1 MLFVVIMYLYLSLL
15 LYLLLGGADFGAG
28 ILEMFTSSRNQPRT
42 RRITYLAIGPVWEA
56 NHMWLIIFIVILFV
70 GFPEIYT
77 TFTTYLHIPL
87 LLMLLGI
94 ILRGTAFIFRHYD
107 AVRDRMQTVYNAI
120 FVYSSFI
127 TPMILG
133 MIAGAVISGNIN
145 PYAHHF
151 SDLYLKPWLNIFC
164 FMVGLFTV
172 ALCAFLA
179 AVYLIGEAVTSYDQ
193 RRFVSKAIV
202 SNILALLAGIGV
214 FLTSHWA
221 HFSLWQWIFGN
232 PVGKFAIIAALISL
246 GWLWYACIRGR
257 RKFLLRMLACFQV
270 TMILLAVGYHHFPDF
285 MILQNGTHVSL
296 FIHRAPDATIN
307 ALAWALLGGSLFIL
321 PFLIYLFYSFREPAQ
336 ADMQ

>member
-1 MLFVVIMYLYLSLL
+1 MLAVVIVYLYLSLL

-77 TFTTYLHIPL
+77 TLTTYLHIPL

-107 AVRDRMQTVYNAI
+107 AVRDNMQAIYNAI

-133 MIAGAVISGNIN
+133 MIAGSVISGSIN
-145 PYAHHF
+145 PQAYNFA
-151 SDLYLKPWLNIFC
+151 DGYLKPWLNVFC
-164 FMVGLFTV
+164 VMVGLFTV

-179 AVYLIGEAVTSYDQ
+179 AVYLIGEAVTRYDR

-202 SNILALLAGIGV
+202 SNILALVAGAAV
-214 FLTSHWA
+214 FFTSRYQ
-221 HFSLWQWIFGN
+221 HFSLWKWIFGN
-232 PVGKFAIIAALISL
+232 NVGKFAITAALLSL
-246 GWLWYACIRGR
+246 LWLWYSCIRG
-257 RKFLLRMLACFQV
+257 KSKLLLRVLACFQV
-270 TMILLAVGYHHFPDF
+270 TMIVLAVG
-285 MILQNGTHVSL
+285 
-296 FIHRAPDATIN
+296 
-307 ALAWALLGGSLFIL
+307 
-321 PFLIYLFYSFREPAQ
+321 
-336 ADMQ
+336 